1 MSGRKG
7 KVMGGTFEATSS
19 LDYLGLEL
27 PALDAEL
34 RRVLDEG
41 VHGLCFS
48 AYLDGQGPEQQSQL
62 SLEQVRARMQI
73 VRPHARWVRTFS
85 CTDGNEAAPRIAH
98 QQGLK
103 TLVGAWL
110 GDDPAINEK
119 ELARVIEMARAGDCD
134 LVAVG
139 NEVLYRKDL
148 TEDELIAY
156 LRRVKEAL
164 PGIPVG
170 YVDSYYLFCDHPRL
184 VEACDVL
191 LINCYPFWEKC
202 SLANSLA
209 YLQEMVSRVQD
220 VAGGKRVM
228 ISETGWPSGGEPL
241 GDAVPSPAN
250 AIIYALNT
258 FKWTQAAGLE
268 LFYFAAFDEQW
279 KAGPEGGAGPH
290 WGFWDTQGKWK
301 YGR

>member
-7 KVMGGTFEATSS
+7 KVMGGKVEASAA
-19 LDYLGLEL
+19 LDYLGLGL
-27 PALDAEL
+27 AEL
-34 RRVLDEG
+34 GAEVKRVLDQG

-48 AYLDGQGPEQQSQL
+48 AYLDGQSPELQSQL
-62 SLEQVRARMQI
+62 SPEQVRERLSI
-73 VRPHARWVRTFS
+73 VKPHARWVRTFS

-98 QQGLK
+98 QLGLK

-110 GDDPAINEK
+110 GDDPEINER

-134 LVAVG
+134 VVAVG
-139 NEVLYRKDL
+139 NEVLYRGDL

-170 YVDSYYLFCDHPRL
+170 YVDSYYLFCDHPKL
-184 VEACDVL
+184 VEVCDVL
-191 LINCYPFWEKC
+191 LINCYPFWERC
-202 SLANSLA
+202 SLEGSLA
-209 YLQEMVSRVQD
+209 YLQEMVARVQA
-220 VAGGKRVM
+220 VAGGKRVV
-228 ISETGWPSGGEPL
+228 ISETGWPAGGEVL
-241 GDAVPSPAN
+241 GDAVPSPEN
-250 AIIYALNT
+250 ALVYALNT
-258 FKWTQAAGLE
+258 FKWTQAADVD

-279 KAGPEGGAGPH
+279 KSGPEGGAGPH
-290 WGFWDTQGKWK
+290 WGFWDTKGKWK

>member
-7 KVMGGTFEATSS
+7 KVMGGTLEASAS
-19 LDYLGLEL
+19 MDYLGLEL

-34 RRVLDEG
+34 RRVLQAG

-62 SLEQVRARMQI
+62 SAEQIRARMEM
-73 VRPHARWVRTFS
+73 VRPHTRWVRTFS

-98 QQGLK
+98 EQGIK

-110 GDDPAINEK
+110 GKDPALNEK
-119 ELARVIEMARAGDCD
+119 ELARLIELAHAGDCD

-139 NEVLYRKDL
+139 NEVLYRGDL
-148 TEDELIAY
+148 TEDELLGY
-156 LRRVKEAL
+156 VRRVKDAL

-184 VEACDVL
+184 VEASDVL
-191 LINCYPFWEKC
+191 LINCYPFWERC
-202 SLANSLA
+202 SLEGSLA
-209 YLQEMVSRVQD
+209 YLQEMVARVQA
-220 VAGGKRVM
+220 VAGGKPVV
-228 ISETGWPSGGEPL
+228 ISETGWPSGGEAL
-241 GDAVPSPAN
+241 GEAVPSPEN
-250 AIIYALNT
+250 AIRYALNT
-258 FKWTQAAGLE
+258 FKWTQAAGID

-290 WGFWDTQGKWK
+290 WGFWDTQGRWK
-301 YGR
+301 YGC